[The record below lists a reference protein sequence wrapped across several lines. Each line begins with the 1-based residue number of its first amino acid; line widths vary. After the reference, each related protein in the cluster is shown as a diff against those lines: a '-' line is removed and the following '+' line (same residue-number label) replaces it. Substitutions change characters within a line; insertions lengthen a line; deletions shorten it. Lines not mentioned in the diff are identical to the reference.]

1 MNRRSRVIVLIAGSA
16 MLGSALGAA
25 RLVEDIQVS
34 KRGEQATITVELACP
49 MRFASDARSPEGM
62 LVEIRVKP
70 LEACSQFGSN
80 DISSEAYQPV
90 GGRLA
95 LLSKVEYESL
105 GLGESLLIFHFDQPV
120 DYRVAQRGD
129 LRTLQLLVRVP
140 EAVQDAPTL
149 ESAAPPAKPTPPS
162 GGASAAPPIAA
173 GAAAVATRPPSDR
186 APLTQRLRTPAA
198 SADYIV
204 NLASQREPF
213 APRILESL
221 AAASGSKPYVSEAA
235 VDGQTWYRL
244 RIGFYRTEQEARAA
258 LAPLLAQFPRAWVG
272 RAEAAEI
279 ELASRTSPG
288 ARTLERTGPVQPA
301 ASAAVATAAP
311 AAAAAASPS
320 EVAELEQQGRDAMLA
335 ADYTSAIRIYTR
347 LLEAS
352 GEPRADAREY
362 LGLAHERSG
371 QPAQATAEYRAYLE
385 EYPQGEGARRV
396 QQRLNGL
403 TMAAAVPRE
412 ALRPS
417 DAGTESAWNVTTG
430 LSQYYR
436 RDVYQFDDFDPQV
449 VALDALLTDVDVR
462 VRHNGD
468 TVNVAGRLVV
478 SNIYD
483 LSGAPQATIGSLPD
497 SPNRFSYAY
506 VDVNQVDGAWQLRSG
521 RQSLHN
527 WDVLG
532 RFDGVH
538 FAYSWAPDRRLHFFG
553 GFPVESTRYGLET
566 SREFYGVAVDF
577 DRLVGR
583 WGFSTSLNMGTID
596 SLSDRQS
603 FGLEARYADDR
614 RTLTSMVDYDYGYD
628 KLNTVL
634 VLGTWR
640 FDNRVTLTGLV
651 DARQSPI
658 LTTRNALVGQPFT
671 SISDM
676 LSVFTEDEIRQI
688 ARDRTSDMTTLS
700 LGLSKPLWERFQ
712 INADVT
718 AVEIG
723 ATVASAGVP
732 AIPSTGR
739 QVYYTTSFVGS
750 GLFGARDVNVF
761 NLRYG
766 SSPDFTLSQVTWD
779 VRFPIGQRLR
789 LNPRLSYGV
798 WDGSN
803 GIHRETTS
811 PSFRVL
817 LNFRSRYHFEA
828 EVGKDDFLR
837 TNVADPTIR
846 QTSIGNFVNIGYHAD
861 F

>member
-1 MNRRSRVIVLIAGSA
+1 MKRRSRAIVFAAGA
-16 MLGSALGAA
+16 AALGSALGAG

-34 KRGEQATITVELACP
+34 KRGEQATVTVELACP
-49 MRFASDARSPEGM
+49 MRFQSDARSPEGL
-62 LVEIRVKP
+62 LVEVRVKP
-70 LEACSQFGSN
+70 LEACSQFGSG

-105 GLGESLLIFHFDQPV
+105 GLGENLLIFHFDQPV

-129 LRTLQLLVRVP
+129 LRTLQLLVRLPEVHEERVP
-140 EAVQDAPTL
+140 AVESTAPPATDA
-149 ESAAPPAKPTPPS
+149 SRAAAAAPPVAA
-162 GGASAAPPIAA
+162 GSAAAATRAPTGRTPLTRVRPAAA
-173 GAAAVATRPPSDR
+173 G
-186 APLTQRLRTPAA
+186 
-198 SADYIV
+198 ADYIV

-213 APRILESL
+213 APSMLESL
-221 AAASGSKPYVSEAA
+221 AAASGSKPYVSEAE

-244 RIGFYRTEQEARAA
+244 RIGFYRTEQDARAA
-258 LAPLLAQFPRAWVG
+258 LAMLQPQFPRAWVG
-272 RAEAAEI
+272 RAEPAEI
-279 ELASRTSPG
+279 ELAGSSAGTR
-288 ARTLERTGPVQPA
+288 ALERAGAAQPPTP
-301 ASAAVATAAP
+301 AVATAA
-311 AAAAAASPS
+311 AASVAALSPS
-320 EVAELEQQGRDAMLA
+320 DAADLYQQGRDAMLA
-335 ADYTSAIRIYTR
+335 ADYASAIRIYTR
-347 LLEAS
+347 LLETP
-352 GEPRADAREY
+352 GDERADAREY
-362 LGLAHERSG
+362 LGLARERSG
-371 QPAQATAEYRAYLE
+371 QAAQAMAEYRAYLA
-385 EYPQGEGARRV
+385 EYPEGEGARRV

-403 TMAAAVPRE
+403 TTAASVPHE

-417 DAGTESAWNVTTG
+417 DTDAQSAWNVTTG

-436 RDVYQFDDFDPQV
+436 RDVYQFDDFDPQI

-462 VRHNGD
+462 IRHDGD
-468 TVNVAGRLVV
+468 EVNVAGRLVV

-483 LSGAPQATIGSLPD
+483 FSGAPQATIGSLPD
-497 SPNRFSYAY
+497 SPNRFSDAY

-521 RQSLHN
+521 RQTLHN
-527 WDVLG
+527 WGVLG
-532 RFDGVH
+532 RFDGLH
-538 FAYSWAPDRRLHFFG
+538 FAYSWAPDRRVHFFG
-553 GFPVESTRYGLET
+553 GYPVESTRYGLET

-583 WGFSTSLNMGTID
+583 WGFSTSVNTGTID
-596 SLSDRQS
+596 GISDRQS
-603 FGLEARYADDR
+603 FGLEARYADEK
-614 RTLTSMVDYDYGYD
+614 RTLTSMVDYDYSYD
-628 KLNTVL
+628 KLNTAL

-640 FDNRVTLTGLV
+640 FDNRVMLTGLV
-651 DARQSPI
+651 DVRQSPI
-658 LTTRNALVGQPFT
+658 LTTRNALVDQPFT

-676 LSVFTEDEIRQI
+676 LSIFTEDQIRQI
-688 ARDRTSDMTTLS
+688 ARDRTSDMTTLT
-700 LGLSKPLWERFQ
+700 LGISKPLWQRFQ
-712 INADVT
+712 VNADVT
-718 AVEIG
+718 AIEIG

-779 VRFPIGQRLR
+779 VRFPVGQRLR
-789 LNPRLSYGV
+789 INPRVSYGV
-798 WDGSN
+798 WDGTN
-803 GIHRETTS
+803 GVHRETTS

-846 QTSIGNFVNIGYHAD
+846 ESSIGNYVNIGYHAD

>member
-1 MNRRSRVIVLIAGSA
+1 MKSLSRIAAFLVAVAGV
-16 MLGSALGAA
+16 LGSALGAG

-34 KRGEQATITVELACP
+34 KRGDQATITVELACP
-49 MRFASDARSPEGM
+49 MRFASDARAPDGM

-70 LEACSQFGSN
+70 LEACSQFGTN
-80 DISSEAYQPV
+80 DLVSEAYQPV

-105 GLGESLLIFHFDQPV
+105 GLGDNLLIFHFDQPV

-140 EAVQDAPTL
+140 EAAQEERVPSA
-149 ESAAPPAKPTPPS
+149 ESGPPAKAPS
-162 GGASAAPPIAA
+162 GGAPVAPSAAA
-173 GAAAVATRPPSDR
+173 GAAAAGTRPPSDR
-186 APLTQRLRTPAA
+186 APLTRVRGAAA

-204 NLASQREPF
+204 NLVSQREPF
-213 APRILESL
+213 APTTLESL
-221 AAASGSKPYVSEAA
+221 AASGSRPYVSQAT

-244 RIGFYRTEQEARAA
+244 RIGFFGTEREARAA

-279 ELASRTSPG
+279 ELAASSSVG
-288 ARTLERTGPVQPA
+288 ARANERAGSAPPG
-301 ASAAVATAAP
+301 SAAVATAA
-311 AAAAAASPS
+311 AASPAALDPS
-320 EVAELEQQGRDAMLA
+320 RAAELEQQGRDAMLA
-335 ADYTSAIRIYTR
+335 ADYAGAIGIYTQ
-347 LLEAS
+347 LLEQPV
-352 GEPRADAREY
+352 EQRADAREY
-362 LGLAHERSG
+362 LGLARERSG
-371 QPAQATAEYRAYLE
+371 QTAQAMAEYRAYLE
-385 EYPQGEGARRV
+385 QYPEGEGARRV

-403 TMAAAVPRE
+403 TTAGSVTHE

-417 DAGTESAWNVTTG
+417 DTAPQSAWNITTG
-430 LSQYYR
+430 LTQYYR
-436 RDVYQFDDFDPQV
+436 RDVYQFDDFEPQL

-483 LSGAPQATIGSLPD
+483 LSGVPQTTVGSLPD
-497 SPNRFSYAY
+497 TPNRFSYAY
-506 VDVNQVDGAWQLRSG
+506 VDVNQVDGTWLLRAG
-521 RQSLHN
+521 RQTLHN
-527 WDVLG
+527 WGILG
-532 RFDGVH
+532 RFDGLH
-538 FAYSWAPDRRLHFFG
+538 FAYSWAPDRRVHFFSG
-553 GFPVESTRYGLET
+553 YPVESTRYGLET

-577 DRLVGR
+577 DRVIGR
-583 WGFSTSLNMGTID
+583 WGFSTSLNTGTID
-596 SLSDRQS
+596 GLSDRQS
-603 FGLEARYADDR
+603 FGLEARYSDDK

-640 FDNRVTLTGLV
+640 FDNRLTVTGLV
-651 DARQSPI
+651 DVRQSPI

-676 LSVFTEDEIRQI
+676 LAVFSEDEIRQI
-688 ARDRTSDMTTLS
+688 ARDRTSDMTTLT
-700 LGLSKPLWERFQ
+700 LGISKPLFERFQ

-718 AVEIG
+718 AIEIG

-732 AIPSTGR
+732 AMPSTGR
-739 QVYYTTSFVGS
+739 QVYYTTTFVGS

-779 VRFPIGQRLR
+779 VRFPVGQRVR
-789 LNPRLSYGV
+789 LNPRVSYGV
-798 WDGSN
+798 WDGTN
-803 GIHRETTS
+803 GLHRETTS

-828 EVGKDDFLR
+828 EIGKDDFLR
-837 TNVADPTIR
+837 TDVADPTIR
-846 QTSIGNFVNIGYHAD
+846 QNSIGNYINIGYHAD

>member
-1 MNRRSRVIVLIAGSA
+1 MKRRSRAVVSIAGA
-16 MLGSALGAA
+16 AVLGSAVGAG

-34 KRGEQATITVELACP
+34 KRGEQATVTVELACP
-49 MRFASDARSPEGM
+49 MRLASDARALEGT
-62 LVEIRVKP
+62 LVEVRVKP
-70 LEACSQFGSN
+70 LEACSQFGTN

-95 LLSKVEYESL
+95 LLARVEYESL

-129 LRTLQLLVRVP
+129 LRTLQLLVRLP
-140 EAVQDAPTL
+140 EAQAERAPTS
-149 ESAAPPAKPTPPS
+149 ETTAPPTSRTVPS
-162 GGASAAPPIAA
+162 GDASGAPPGAA
-173 GAAAVATRPPSDR
+173 GAAAAATR
-186 APLTQRLRTPAA
+186 APLQRVRTPAA
-198 SADYIV
+198 RADYIV

-213 APRILESL
+213 APPTLVSL
-221 AAASGSKPYVSEAA
+221 AAGSGSTPYVSEAA

-244 RIGFYRTEQEARAA
+244 RIGFFRTEQEARAV
-258 LAPLLAQFPRAWVG
+258 LAPLLPQFPRAWVG
-272 RAEAAEI
+272 RAEAAEV
-279 ELASRTSPG
+279 ELASSASAG
-288 ARTLERTGPVQPA
+288 ARALDSAGPAQPP
-301 ASAAVATAAP
+301 ASAAVATAAS
-311 AAAAAASPS
+311 ATTTVLSPS
-320 EVAELEQQGRDAMLA
+320 EITELEQQGRDAMLA
-335 ADYTSAIRIYTR
+335 ADYATAIEIYTR
-347 LLEAS
+347 LLETP
-352 GEPRADAREY
+352 GEQRADAREY
-362 LGLAHERSG
+362 LGLAQERSG
-371 QPAQATAEYRAYLE
+371 QTARAIAEYRAYLE
-385 EYPQGEGARRV
+385 QYPEGEGARRV

-403 TMAAAVPRE
+403 TTTAVPRE

-417 DAGTESAWNVTTG
+417 ATDAQSAWNVTTG

-436 RDVYQFDDFDPQV
+436 RDVYQFDELEPQV

-468 TVNVAGRLVV
+468 TVNVAGRIVV

-483 LSGAPQATIGSLPD
+483 LAGARQTTIGSLPD

-521 RQSLHN
+521 RQTLHN
-527 WDVLG
+527 WGVLG
-532 RFDGVH
+532 RFDGLH
-538 FAYSWAPDRRLHFFG
+538 FAYSWAPDRRVHFFG
-553 GFPVESTRYGLET
+553 GYPVESTRYGLET
-566 SREFYGVAVDF
+566 SREFYGAAVDF
-577 DRLVGR
+577 DRVIGR
-583 WGFSTSLNMGTID
+583 WGFGASLNTGTID
-596 SLSDRQS
+596 GLSDRQS
-603 FGLEARYADDR
+603 FGLEARYADDK

-640 FDNRVTLTGLV
+640 FDNRLTLTGLADV
-651 DARQSPI
+651 RQSPI

-671 SISDM
+671 SISEM
-676 LSVFTEDEIRQI
+676 LGVFTEAEIRQI
-688 ARDRTSDMTTLS
+688 ALDRTSDMTTLA
-700 LGLSKPLWERFQ
+700 LGVSKPLFERFQ

-718 AVEIG
+718 AVDIG

-732 AIPSTGR
+732 AIPGTGR
-739 QVYYTTSFVGS
+739 QVFYTTSFVGS

-779 VRFPIGQRLR
+779 VRLPVGQRLR
-789 LNPRLSYGV
+789 INPRLSYGV

-817 LNFRSRYHFEA
+817 LSLRSRYHLEA
-828 EVGKDDFLR
+828 EIGKDDFLR
-837 TNVADPTIR
+837 TNGADPTIR
-846 QTSIGNFVNIGYHAD
+846 ESSIGNYINIGYHAD

>member
-1 MNRRSRVIVLIAGSA
+1 MKCRARVVVLTAGA
-16 MLGSALGAA
+16 AVLGSALGAG
-25 RLVEDIQVS
+25 RLVDDIQVS

-49 MRFASDARSPEGM
+49 MRFASDARSPEGV

-70 LEACSQFGSN
+70 LEACSQFGS

-105 GLGESLLIFHFDQPV
+105 GLGENLLIFHFDQPV

-140 EAVQDAPTL
+140 EAPKDVPAL
-149 ESAAPPAKPTPPS
+149 ESAAPPAKTPVPPT
-162 GGASAAPPIAA
+162 GAGAAPPV
-173 GAAAVATRPPSDR
+173 GAAAAAAATRPPSDR
-186 APLTQRLRTPAA
+186 APLQRVRPPTAR
-198 SADYIV
+198 ADYIV
-204 NLASQREPF
+204 NLVSQREPF
-213 APRILESL
+213 APAVLESL
-221 AAASGSKPYVSEAA
+221 AAASGATPYVSEAA

-244 RIGFYRTEQEARAA
+244 RIGFYRTEQDARAA
-258 LAPLLAQFPRAWVG
+258 LAPLVAQFPRAWVG

-279 ELASRTSPG
+279 ELASSSSAG
-288 ARTLERTGPVQPA
+288 AHAADQAGPPQRPA
-301 ASAAVATAAP
+301 AAATAVATAAP
-311 AAAAAASPS
+311 AATAALSPS

-335 ADYTSAIRIYTR
+335 ADYASAIRIYAR
-347 LLEAS
+347 LLDAP
-352 GEPRADAREY
+352 GDQRADAREY

-371 QPAQATAEYRAYLE
+371 QTAQAIAEYRAYLD
-385 EYPQGEGARRV
+385 EYAQGEGARRV

-403 TMAAAVPRE
+403 TTAAVPRE

-417 DAGTESAWNVTTG
+417 DADTQPAWNVATG

-436 RDVYQFDDFDPQV
+436 RDVYQFDDFDPQI
-449 VALDALLTDVDVR
+449 VALDALLTDVDVK

-468 TVNVAGRLVV
+468 NVNVAGRLVV

-483 LSGAPQATIGSLPD
+483 LSGAPQTTIGSLPD
-497 SPNRFSYAY
+497 TPNRFSYAY

-521 RQSLHN
+521 RQTLHN
-527 WDVLG
+527 WGVLG

-538 FAYSWAPDRRLHFFG
+538 FAYSWAPDRRVHFFG
-553 GFPVESTRYGLET
+553 GYPVESTRYGLET

-577 DRLVGR
+577 DRLIGR

-596 SLSDRQS
+596 SLTDRQS
-603 FGLEARYADDR
+603 FGLEARYADDK

-640 FDNRVTLTGLV
+640 FDNRLTLTGLV
-651 DARQSPI
+651 DVRQSPI
-658 LTTRNALVGQPFT
+658 LTTRNALIGQPFT

-676 LSVFTEDEIRQI
+676 LAVFTEDEIRQI
-688 ARDRTSDMTTLS
+688 ARDRTSDMTTLT
-700 LGLSKPLWERFQ
+700 LGISKPLFERFQ

-779 VRFPIGQRLR
+779 VRFPVGQRVR
-789 LNPRLSYGV
+789 INPRLSYGV

-803 GIHRETTS
+803 GVHRETTS

-846 QTSIGNFVNIGYHAD
+846 ESSIGNYLNIGYHAD